1 MKLKRAIAIPAEV
14 YFPNLHFWIINKRFC
29 FLVWTDSFPF
39 LFNNVIFFQQY
50 FINHLPCF
58 SRGRNVSR
66 TKPECNNFKRS
77 CEKLNYKMRRQDA
90 RSNFFRRH
98 LTKFYRRNIPWCSC
112 QHISPRYHKR
122 RYFFTV
128 LLFTYLEKKN
138 WIHCLARCIF
148 KTPLNVN
155 NYMVPQTLV
164 GGREEFWIH
173 ETSLMRLSDRISL
186 ALMTLLFFFFPFFF
200 LYLSKA

>member
-1 MKLKRAIAIPAEV
+1 MSFFSSNISSTIFHASVWGEMSV
-14 YFPNLHFWIINKRFC
+14 EPNQ
-29 FLVWTDSFPF
+29 
-39 LFNNVIFFQQY
+39 NVI
-50 FINHLPCF
+50 ISKDHV
-58 SRGRNVSR
+58 RNLI
-66 TKPECNNFKRS
+66 TKWEG
-77 CEKLNYKMRRQDA
+77 KMSD
-90 RSNFFRRH
+90 
-98 LTKFYRRNIPWCSC
+98 LTSSEVIWQSSIEETYLRCSY
-112 QHISPRYHKR
+112 QHISPRYHKWC
-122 RYFFTV
+122 YFFTA

-186 ALMTLLFFFFPFFF
+186 ALMTLLIFFFPFFF